1 MSIATIPDDEQPL
14 LPRDQ
19 ERSSKA
25 ENLSKLQPC
34 ANFLLDSD
42 EGVWY
47 EGKIHKNDDTS
58 KQETRWDRMKS
69 SLKNVFKTTGVL
81 KKFSDFISHKF
92 THEVDGVPRTFCITF
107 RKETR
112 IADSYN
118 NLDGIDNV
126 FLIRLSL
133 IEEDFNDKTEKRKGG
148 VVLVD
153 NDEVKLED
161 ETPIICRGSES
172 LKIKTKF
179 FVRLRDIGIKVPT
192 RENAKFSSITSG
204 GTPNQISIV
213 QNMQEIPTE
222 APNQYKEFFEKHIY
236 PDKDIS
242 PPIQTLGDILVDH
255 FNKCGNSPSPVSS
268 GGGATRKH
276 TRLTRRRKGVFKR
289 KGKKSY
295 KKKKYG
301 KTKKS
306 RRFRRSV
313 RSRR

>member
-1 MSIATIPDDEQPL
+1 MSSASEQKEPL

-47 EGKIHKNDDTS
+47 EGEIHKNNNTIIRAGLEES
-58 KQETRWDRMKS
+58 
-69 SLKNVFKTTGVL
+69 GVRFE
-81 KKFSDFISHKF
+81 FSTFISHKF
-92 THEVDGVPRTFCITF
+92 KYTINETPRTFCITF
-107 RKETR
+107 RKNPMR
-112 IADSYN
+112 AKLLN
-118 NLDGIDNV
+118 VLGGFGNV
-126 FLIRLSL
+126 FSIRLSL
-133 IEEDFNDKTEKRKGG
+133 IEEIKEDSGQTSKRNSD

-153 NDEVKLED
+153 NDEVKVED
-161 ETPIICRGSES
+161 EKLINCKGKES
-172 LKIKTKF
+172 LIIE
-179 FVRLRDIGIKVPT
+179 IGLWGVTLPDGSKD
-192 RENAKFSSITSG
+192 KHFSSITSG
-204 GTPNQISIV
+204 DTPDQISIV
-213 QNMQEIPTE
+213 RGMHEIDITNPE
-222 APNQYKEFFEKHIY
+222 NKKFSDFFEKHIY
-236 PDKDIS
+236 RHTDIS
-242 PPIQTLGDILVDH
+242 PPMQTLGKILVEHLDRCEKP
-255 FNKCGNSPSPVSS
+255 NDSLVLSR
-268 GGGATRKH
+268 GGATRRH

-306 RRFRRSV
+306 RRFKRSV

>member
-1 MSIATIPDDEQPL
+1 MSIAREDEVPFAS
-14 LPRDQ
+14 RD
-19 ERSSKA
+19 SLSDSGD
-25 ENLSKLQPC
+25 LSKLQPC
-34 ANFLLDSD
+34 ANFLLRSHV
-42 EGVWY
+42 GKWY

-69 SLKNVFKTTGVL
+69 SLKNGLKTTGVL

-153 NDEVKLED
+153 NDEVKLAD

-204 GTPNQISIV
+204 GTSDQIAVV
-213 QNMQEIPTE
+213 QNMQIIPDN
-222 APNQYKEFFEKHIY
+222 PNQYNKFFAKHIH
-236 PDKDIS
+236 PHMDE
-242 PPIQTLGDILVDH
+242 LGDILVNH
-255 FNKCGNSPSPVSS
+255 FRENRCELQN

-276 TRLTRRRKGVFKR
+276 TRLTRRRKSVFKR

-295 KKKKYG
+295 KKKKYS